1 MMITK
6 MMMTIITLQIMTM
19 TMMIPIIKILQ
30 IMTMI
35 IFCDPHLPHDIGWH
49 DGVGASQIPCDPH
62 TVVLGMI
69 IHQLSSQSSP

>member
-1 MMITK
+1 MMITQ
-6 MMMTIITLQIMTM
+6 MMITIITLQIMTM
-19 TMMIPIIKILQ
+19 TMMIPIIKKLQ

-62 TVVLGMI
+62 TAVLVMI
-69 IHQLSSQSSP
+69 IHQLSKLSS